1 MEEDTMPAITLTS
14 KPHFSAVL
22 SVPAADPE
30 DAYQHFASK
39 FAYETDVADL
49 MADLNKGN
57 QDIVVIDTR
66 SPKSFSECRIPGA
79 VNLPKITPEATAQL
93 AKDKVYVVY
102 CWGPACNGATKG
114 AMQLAQLGFHAKE
127 LLGGIEYWRAEG
139 GNVEGKLGTDAPL
152 FWSIGA

>member
-1 MEEDTMPAITLTS
+1 MPAIALTS

-22 SVPAADPE
+22 EVPAAHPA
-30 DAYQHFASK
+30 DAYQHFANK
-39 FAYETDVADL
+39 FAFETDVADL
-49 MADLNKGN
+49 MADLNKRN
-57 QDIVVIDTR
+57 PDIVVIDTR

-79 VNLPKITPEATAQL
+79 VNFPKITQETTAQL

-114 AMQLAQLGFHAKE
+114 AMQFAQLGFQAKE
-127 LLGGIEYWRAEG
+127 LLGGIEYWRSEG
-139 GNVEGKLGTDAPL
+139 GEVDGSLGADAPL